1 MERGHESRC
10 RSQGMTRMDYQ
21 CDIAVMVWALLLNW
35 PQASFDVMTVYKPY
49 HCHTLINIPH
59 VLRQPYLSLST
70 YVWTENVKMV
80 SRKEKVFQFYLLSV
94 HCFHLFGCMKK
105 GEIRLAYI
113 TASEYRPGTVHKNL
127 PGARVSGAI
136 TYAVEQINNDASILP
151 NHNLSFE
158 IAETFGQGLESVRL
172 TSELAVSGRV
182 DAFIGPVF
190 NCSDEARIA
199 AAFNLPMISYVSVV
213 LIAHNSETFI
223 CSCWIYCQSDHLPW
237 AWTKFSA
244 QFFHWSNTLCGPH
257 LPD

>member
-1 MERGHESRC
+1 
-10 RSQGMTRMDYQ
+10 
-21 CDIAVMVWALLLNW
+21 
-35 PQASFDVMTVYKPY
+35 
-49 HCHTLINIPH
+49 
-59 VLRQPYLSLST
+59 
-70 YVWTENVKMV
+70 MV

-213 LIAHNSETFI
+213 YVSVFVEFTVSLITCLEHE
-223 CSCWIYCQSDHLPW
+223 QSSVHSSS
-237 AWTKFSA
+237 TG
-244 QFFHWSNTLCGPH
+244 QTLCVD
-257 LPD
+257 LTSLTRIARRASFVTDLL